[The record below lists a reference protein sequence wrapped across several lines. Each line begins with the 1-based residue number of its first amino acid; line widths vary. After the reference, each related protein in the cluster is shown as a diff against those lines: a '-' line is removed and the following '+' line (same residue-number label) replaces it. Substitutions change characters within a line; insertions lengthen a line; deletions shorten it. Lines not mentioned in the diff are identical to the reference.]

1 MKILAIQFK
10 YLGDAVFI
18 TPSLKALHQQYPE
31 AEIHVLVAEEVLPV
45 FRHIPFIK
53 KAWGLPR
60 TRGKAKLTQTLPF
73 LSQLRKE
80 KFDISIDF
88 AGNDR
93 GAILSLLIHAP
104 KRLAAIDNKPKLIQ
118 KLAYNLTVPS
128 ESIPKVWVPRH
139 LKMLSLLLNTAEPK
153 SNAVEIRSN
162 PTLQNA
168 AKKILN
174 NHEIICHI
182 GTSQQKKE
190 WPINQWLDLYSLAK
204 TAGYEIAF
212 TSGVNARERALMLE
226 LKKEAPDLFELPPC
240 DSLEL
245 FIAVLDQAKVV
256 VSGDTGPLHFAAGLG
271 KKVIGLFA
279 VHDGVEHY
287 APIYRKNEV
296 MIGSACSCT
305 GDLVHFPTCQS
316 ATPCMSSI
324 SAQQVFDL
332 LKERHPPKAS

>member
-18 TPSLKALHQQYPE
+18 TPALKALHQQYPE
-31 AEIHVLVAEEVLPV
+31 AEIHVLAAEEVLPV

-60 TRGKAKLTQTLPF
+60 TRGKAKLMQTLP
-73 LSQLRKE
+73 LLGQLIKE

-93 GAILSLLIHAP
+93 GAILSLLIRAP
-104 KRLAAIDNKPKLIQ
+104 KRIAAVGNKHNLIH
-118 KLAYNLTVPS
+118 KLAYNSTVQS
-128 ESIPKVWVPRH
+128 ESMPKVWVQRH
-139 LKMLSLLLNTAEPK
+139 LKMLSLLLNTIEPK
-153 SNAVEIRSN
+153 NTALEIHSN
-162 PTLQNA
+162 PSLQNT

-190 WPINQWLDLYSLAK
+190 WPTSHWLKLYSLVK
-204 TAGYEIAF
+204 NAGYKIAF
-212 TSGVNARERALMLE
+212 TSGINDREQALMRE
-226 LKKEAPDLFELPPC
+226 LKKEAPDLFELPTC
-240 DSLEL
+240 ESLEL

-287 APIYRKNEV
+287 APIYKKNEV
-296 MIGSACSCT
+296 IIGKPCTCT
-305 GDLVHFPTCQS
+305 GDLVNFSTCQKS
-316 ATPCMSSI
+316 SSCMSSI
-324 SAQQVFDL
+324 SAEQVFKR
-332 LKERHPPKAS
+332 LKERFPLGAL